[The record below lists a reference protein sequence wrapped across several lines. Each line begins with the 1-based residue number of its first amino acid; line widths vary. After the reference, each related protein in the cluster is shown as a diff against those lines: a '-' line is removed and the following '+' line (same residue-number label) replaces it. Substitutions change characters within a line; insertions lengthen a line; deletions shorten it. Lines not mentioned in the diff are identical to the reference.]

1 MFWFI
6 LERTFWDAIL
16 WLLGCSISKCENK
29 AYCVFGKY
37 DVESNIDMD
46 DCTAT
51 EKMWVSYEA
60 YQNRISKKVSR
71 WQSLLNKVFK
81 FTLKKGF

>member
-1 MFWFI
+1 MI
-6 LERTFWDAIL
+6 TRVLERTFWDAIL
-16 WLLGCSISKCENK
+16 WLLGCSISKCESN
-29 AYCVFGKY
+29 AYCVLGKY

-60 YQNRISKKVSR
+60 YQNRISE
-71 WQSLLNKVFK
+71 
-81 FTLKKGF
+81 KGKPLTIFIE